1 VPNLFHWSSFNEVN
15 IMNLKTL
22 IPVVLVAALA
32 GCASTNGNV
41 ASNDPVRA
49 RVQAELAQA
58 RADGTYPLT
67 EAQYVYPNW
76 PELHKAP

>member
-1 VPNLFHWSSFNEVN
+1 VN

>member
-1 VPNLFHWSSFNEVN
+1 
-15 IMNLKTL
+15 MNLKPL

-32 GCASTNGNV
+32 GCASTTDG
-41 ASNDPVRA
+41 AAGDPVGA
-49 RVQAELAQA
+49 RVRAELARA

-76 PELHKAP
+76 PELRKAP

>member
-41 ASNDPVRA
+41 ASSDPVRA